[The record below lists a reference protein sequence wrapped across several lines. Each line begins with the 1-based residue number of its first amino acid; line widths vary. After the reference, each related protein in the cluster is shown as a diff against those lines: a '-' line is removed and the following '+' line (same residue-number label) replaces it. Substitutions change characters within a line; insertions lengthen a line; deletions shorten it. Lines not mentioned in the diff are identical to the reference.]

1 MHDHVGLR
9 APVSESQVAA
19 WIEEIVAHIP
29 RHTILRVLLV
39 ARLTDPSEG
48 ESGRCPKCGR
58 ALPVFSFPAPYSGPR
73 SLGRYSYTEYEWTSR
88 CLVDGFNRKYGRDVA
103 LPVLFEATTQ
113 IADVMLRQGWPD
125 DAGMLRDALQAS
137 DEGRRAEQVGQQL
150 LCARYRLLHKAGD
163 APLALTASLA
173 RYWPT
178 SPS

>member
-1 MHDHVGLR
+1 MREQVTCTLTPHAKMGNPR
-9 APVSESQVAA
+9 AALNRPHARCRYNNRASSTSVALN
-19 WIEEIVAHIP
+19 
-29 RHTILRVLLV
+29 T
-39 ARLTDPSEG
+39 
-48 ESGRCPKCGR
+48 
-58 ALPVFSFPAPYSGPR
+58 PYSGPR